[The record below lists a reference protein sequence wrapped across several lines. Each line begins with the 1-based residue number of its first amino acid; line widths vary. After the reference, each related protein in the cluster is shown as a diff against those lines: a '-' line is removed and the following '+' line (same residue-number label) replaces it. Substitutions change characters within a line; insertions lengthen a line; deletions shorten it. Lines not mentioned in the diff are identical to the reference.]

1 MRYLNT
7 LLSLIHDTFCAM
19 ARRRQHLTSDDS
31 GEQSPISDLGTAFLA
46 DALRTARLD
55 RQLSQAALA
64 ARLGLRQRQISDLER
79 GNVDARVSTIQNVAR
94 ALDLE
99 LMLIPRPL
107 ISAVEA
113 LQRASGG
120 GDQRP
125 LYALDEEEETAPEES
140 HVEVGDTGAFGPGA
154 EEPSKRKGPRS

>member
-1 MRYLNT
+1 
-7 LLSLIHDTFCAM
+7 M

-31 GEQSPISDLGTAFLA
+31 GGQSPISDLGTSFLT

-64 ARLGLRQRQISDLER
+64 AKLGLRQRQISDLER
-79 GNVDARVSTIQNVAR
+79 GTVDARISTIQNVAR

-113 LQRASGG
+113 LQRASGE

-125 LYALDEEEETAPEES
+125 LYALGDEEEPAPEES
-140 HVEVGDTGAFGPGA
+140 HVELGDAGALGVGA

>member
-1 MRYLNT
+1 
-7 LLSLIHDTFCAM
+7 M
-19 ARRRQHLTSDDS
+19 ARRHQHLKRDDS
-31 GEQSPISDLGTAFLA
+31 GKQSPISDLGTAFLT
-46 DALRTARLD
+46 DAIRTARLD

-79 GNVDARVSTIQNVAR
+79 GTVDARVSTIQNVAR

-113 LQRASGG
+113 LQRASGE

-125 LYALDEEEETAPEES
+125 LYALDEEEETAPAES
-140 HVEVGDTGAFGPGA
+140 HAELGDPGAFAPGA
-154 EEPSKRKGPRS
+154 EGPSRRKGARS